1 MSLSPTEL
9 PPNTAGSHR
18 IHPIPAFLAKLDAVL
33 SHSQTL
39 QVELTNGSLPAVE
52 FDPTTLQLMVD
63 CRKNLER
70 MEETIREARQNESRI
85 SRIPREI
92 LSEIFRFTLSPGY
105 TRKVNCRDTPIA
117 AWRLGHV
124 SRYWRD
130 TAQTD
135 PALWC
140 AIVVDCRTQYIRHEN
155 EHCDSIMHHCHPSI
169 EYPLDALERQI
180 HLSRHSS
187 LSVNIHLAIAPS
199 SPQELHHL
207 EAIFN
212 LLLAQ
217 SQRWMRLT
225 LEDEGSGYHSDIF
238 NLLSGA
244 CGHLDRLQYL
254 CVEEW
259 GTSQWSPEL
268 SNTFLV
274 APNLREVS
282 LHRHLRIDNHSS
294 APCIPWCQLT
304 SLRINAAASFLQ
316 KMLKS
321 SENLVDLALES
332 DDFTGG
338 IEAEHTGSAW
348 VLPRLRRLS
357 LHGEALLVESLSAPS
372 LEYLELNCCIDGITD
387 FIRRS
392 RCHLQ
397 DLKLLCPFVIRN
409 LGELPAI
416 VLLLQSTPHLSHLE
430 LEYDDFGGNCFDRY
444 TRALTVIGDSTLCP
458 KLSSFQFDTADMQS
472 EISNVL
478 CTMLESRWSLPTH
491 LRSLQHVLIPEM
503 YTFDTNWDRLE
514 ALRADG
520 MDIAERDSWDDY
532 VSDSESEE

>member
-1 MSLSPTEL
+1 MISEPRQD
-9 PPNTAGSHR
+9 ASH
-18 IHPIPAFLAKLDAVL
+18 ISD
-33 SHSQTL
+33 
-39 QVELTNGSLPAVE
+39 
-52 FDPTTLQLMVD
+52 
-63 CRKNLER
+63 
-70 MEETIREARQNESRI
+70 

-105 TRKVNCRDTPIA
+105 TRKVNRRDTPIA
-117 AWRLGHV
+117 PWRLGHV

-140 AIVVDCRTQYIRHEN
+140 EIVVDCRLQYVRHEN
-155 EHCDSIMHHCHPSI
+155 EHCDDIMHRCRPSI
-169 EYPLDALERQI
+169 EYPLDALQRQI
-180 HLSRHSS
+180 HLSKQSS
-187 LSVNIHLAIAPS
+187 LSVNIHLAPT

-207 EAIFN
+207 KATFN

-217 SQRWMRLT
+217 SRRWMRLT
-225 LEDEGSGYHSDIF
+225 LEDEERGSHSDIF

-244 CGHLDRLQYL
+244 CGHLDRFQYL

-274 APNLREVS
+274 APNLRQVS

-321 SENLVDLALES
+321 SENLVDLALDS

-338 IEAEHTGSAW
+338 TETGHTCSPW

-357 LHGEALLVESLSAPS
+357 LHGEVFLVESLSAPT
-372 LEYLELNCCIDGITD
+372 LEYLELN
-387 FIRRS
+387 S
-392 RCHLQ
+392 H
-397 DLKLLCPFVIRN
+397 LKLLCPFIIRD
-409 LGELPAI
+409 LRELPAI
-416 VLLLQSTPHLSHLE
+416 VALLQSTPHLSHLE
-430 LEYDDFGGNCFDRY
+430 LEYDDFGGRCFDRY
-444 TRALTVIGDSTLCP
+444 TKLLEGLLRALTVIGDSTLCP
-458 KLSSFQFDTADMQS
+458 KLSSFQFDTADMEL

-503 YTFDTNWDRLE
+503 YTFDPNWDRLA

-520 MDIAERDSWDDY
+520 MDIEELNSWDDY
-532 VSDSESEE
+532 VSNSESEE